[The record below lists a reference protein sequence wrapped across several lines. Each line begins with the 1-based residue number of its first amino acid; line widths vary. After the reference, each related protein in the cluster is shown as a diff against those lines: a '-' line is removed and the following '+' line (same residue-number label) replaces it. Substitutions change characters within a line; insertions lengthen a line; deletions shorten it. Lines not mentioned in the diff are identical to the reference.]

1 MSISTYKNKIE
12 EYINKK
18 ESSSKELDSARGLL
32 APKGMSPKEVKQQKD
47 ITATIGDFVFALRQK
62 RKEIKMQKGK
72 K

>member
-12 EYINKK
+12 EYISKK

-32 APKGMSPKEVKQQKD
+32 APKTMSSKEVKQQKD
-47 ITATIGDFVFALRQK
+47 MTAIVGDFVLALRQK